1 MLSGLLGY
9 YSVGNSY
16 DSVGLC
22 SHIGVVGYDYDCHAF
37 GVQLPEH
44 LHHIDRSFAVE
55 CSGGLIGKNYCRVGY
70 KCTGYGHALFLSAR
84 QLSGKMVSP
93 VGKSHAV
100 ELLKC
105 ECVALAA

>member
-9 YSVGNSY
+9 DSVGNAY

-22 SHIGVVGYDYDCHAF
+22 SHIGVVRYDYGCHAF
-37 GVQLPEH
+37 GVQLSEH
-44 LHHIDRSFAVE
+44 LHHIDRSLAVE
-55 CSGGLIGKNYCRVGY
+55 RSGGFVGKYYCRLGY
-70 KCTGYGHALFLSAR
+70 ECAGYGYALLLSAR